1 MHTMTLLQL
10 PGDIAV
16 EVTRKDI
23 RTLRLGVHPPDGRVT
38 VSAPVAITEES
49 IRTFVL
55 ARLDW
60 IRKHRQNLLSREY
73 EVARSYTDG
82 ECHYFSG
89 QRYVLKVVESRDA
102 TRVVLGDDVLVMKVR
117 PGASA
122 ERRRS
127 ILEEWYRQQLKM
139 AVPGLIAGYQSHMG
153 VRVHAFGVKRMRTR
167 WGTCNPRARRI
178 WLNLE
183 LAKKPPECLEYIVV
197 HEMVHL
203 LEPRHNARFRALMDT
218 YLPRWRLY
226 RDLLNSMPVR
236 Q

>member
-1 MHTMTLLQL
+1 MNTMTLLQL

-38 VSAPVAITEES
+38 VSAPMAMTEES
-49 IRTFVL
+49 IRAFVL
-55 ARLDW
+55 ARLGW
-60 IRKHRQNLLSREY
+60 IRKHRQKQLTQGY
-73 EVARSYTDG
+73 VVAHSYTDG
-82 ECHYFSG
+82 ESHYFSG
-89 QRYVLKVVESRDA
+89 RRYVLKVVESRDA
-102 TRVVLGDDVLVMKVR
+102 TRVVLGHDVLVMKVR

-122 ERRRS
+122 ERRRY
-127 ILEEWYRQQLKM
+127 LLDEWYRQQLKA
-139 AVPGLIAGYQSHMG
+139 AVPGLIAGYQPHMG

-203 LEPRHNARFRALMDT
+203 LEPCHNARFHALMDS

-226 RDLLNSMPVR
+226 KDLLNSLPVR